1 MSEKEKALDSYWQVI
16 GKQFLK
22 HKIGCVAMAVV
33 SFFVLIGI
41 YAPFLA
47 SSKPLLVVYDGNI
60 YFPLFRYL
68 FCSGFFTKKLDI
80 FFNILACTFPFFM
93 LTIFLVKKWMREIL
107 LSITFIHLALFIY
120 HTFGEVVDPASD
132 PALNAARQAEI
143 QERLANKNKDIL
155 LSDLP
160 KNSSWFF
167 DLKYLNNYARL
178 NQVLQNKQRL
188 DHHHRMAKYSETYYE
203 KNQMQLPTLWQVKQD
218 HEMNELERHRKF
230 LEDNKQTYE
239 ATQEQ
244 MPTLKNEYLPFSKE
258 YLQAI
263 NQVNKNLTAL
273 KQSQGSDQFPQKKI
287 EYDKSKERLEFVSKM
302 AATERKNLR
311 KARRFVSKY
320 QETQADLNYILDK
333 QQWLK
338 EESAKISFQIMPL
351 FRPFHWE
358 DDAGG
363 EQALNK
369 YVDWWE
375 LTRINRK
382 DLTAALIFG
391 IRISLVVGLTSML
404 LALSIGVPI
413 GAIAGYYGGKIDI
426 AVFRLLEIWESMPTL
441 FMLLL
446 VVSVLQTKSIFLIIT
461 VLGIF
466 GWTGFCRFVRGET
479 LRQRNLP
486 YVDACKA
493 LGLND
498 RRIIFSHVLPNA
510 IPPLL
515 TLLPFSIMGAITSE
529 AGLSFLGLGEEGS
542 CSWGVLM
549 DEGRSAF
556 PGESYLLW
564 PPGILLTILLVAIA
578 LVGDAFRDA
587 FDPKMRKS

>member
-1 MSEKEKALDSYWQVI
+1 MSEKKIILDSYWQII

-22 HKIGCVAMAVV
+22 QKIGCSAMAVV
-33 SFFVLIGI
+33 SLFVLIGI

-47 SSKPLLVVYDGNI
+47 SSKPLVVYYDGEI
-60 YFPLFRYL
+60 YFPLFKYL
-68 FCSGFFTKKLDI
+68 FCSALFTKKLDI
-80 FFNILACTFPFFM
+80 FFNILACTFPFFFFTTFFITKWKRQI
-93 LTIFLVKKWMREIL
+93 LFSIAFIQVFLF
-107 LSITFIHLALFIY
+107 SYYA
-120 HTFGEVVDPASD
+120 FGVVVDPASD
-132 PALNAARQAEI
+132 PTLNAARQSEI
-143 QERLANKNKDIL
+143 QQRLKDKGEDLL
-155 LSDLP
+155 LSKLP
-160 KNSSWFF
+160 LNSNWVF

-178 NQVLQNKQRL
+178 NKVLRYQQRL
-188 DHHHRMAKYSETYYE
+188 DQHHRMAKYSEAYYE
-203 KNQMQLPTLWQVKQD
+203 KNQMKLPTLWQVEHS
-218 HEMNELERHRKF
+218 HEIEEIERHHQF
-230 LEDNKQTYE
+230 LENNKEGYEQT
-239 ATQEQ
+239 QKQLPSLEQ
-244 MPTLKNEYLPFSKE
+244 HYLPFSEEFLLAKSE
-258 YLQAI
+258 VKI
-263 NQVNKNLTAL
+263 NLAKL
-273 KQSQGSDQFPQKKI
+273 KKIQGTGQFPQAKSI
-287 EYDKSKERLEFVSKM
+287 YEKSKTRFDFVSKM
-302 AATERKNLR
+302 SSNERKKLR
-311 KARRFVSKY
+311 KARRTLSKY
-320 QETQADLNYILDK
+320 EDTQANMNYILDRQK
-333 QQWLK
+333 WL
-338 EESAKISFQIMPL
+338 EQESAKISFQIMPL
-351 FRPFHWE
+351 LRPFHWE

-391 IRISLVVGLTSML
+391 IRISLVVGLTSMI

-413 GAIAGYYGGKIDI
+413 GAIAGFYGGKIDI
-426 AVFRLLEIWESMPTL
+426 VVFRVLEIWESMPTL

-498 RRIIFSHVLPNA
+498 IRIIFSHVLPNA

-515 TLLPFSIMGAITSE
+515 TLLPFAIMGAITSE

-578 LVGDAFRDA
+578 LVGDALRDA
-587 FDPKMRKS
+587 FDPKMHKS